1 MNEGFAAIFIACSLK
16 THWRSNQCRIRCSG
30 MMMLSQKSP
39 SLVKGDLYVFICGE
53 DSKRETAGNKKV
65 GREKSVYCYEPDKFG
80 SFYGKKKKK
89 KIIIRQLKTTNLN
102 YNYY

>member
-1 MNEGFAAIFIACSLK
+1 
-16 THWRSNQCRIRCSG
+16 
-30 MMMLSQKSP
+30 MLSQKSP

-89 KIIIRQLKTTNLN
+89 
-102 YNYY
+102 